1 MSFRTPFFPSSS
13 ASNQGTACQRENGN
27 DRDANSSSPWLAMTR
42 ACAALL
48 LSSAP
53 LVVTHQALAAD
64 TAPAATQQR
73 IRIPPAAHLQFDA
86 KGKISGFSY
95 SASAQL
101 HWQHDG
107 HSYRAEQSIKA
118 PLMGTRSQVSSGHIR
133 AGHLQPLQFTDSARK
148 KRNLRFDP
156 ATGKVTVV
164 ASGQTESV
172 PPDAQDRLSVFFQL
186 AARVAADPGL
196 RVKGQRIPIWTV
208 ASNKQESWVFE
219 VDGQQSLSLPAG
231 TLPSIKLRRLP
242 RKADDQQAEIWLA
255 ASTGY
260 LPVRILLQDDGD
272 AVDLQMKRYTPTKAQ
287 Q

>member
-1 MSFRTPFFPSSS
+1 MSFRIPSLPLRS
-13 ASNQGTACQRENGN
+13 ASAQGLSGRRQH
-27 DRDANSSSPWLAMTR
+27 SPRRKASRGPWPALAWG
-42 ACAALL
+42 CLALL
-48 LSSAP
+48 LAA
-53 LVVTHQALAAD
+53 ALTA
-64 TAPAATQQR
+64 APAQAAGATPAAAQQR
-73 IRIPPAAHLQFDA
+73 VAMPPAAHLQFDA

-118 PLMGTRSQVSSGHIR
+118 PLMGTRSQVSSGRIQ

-156 ATGKVTVV
+156 AAGKVTVV
-164 ASGQTESV
+164 ASGQSESV

-186 AARVAADPGL
+186 AARVAADAGL
-196 RVKGQRIPIWTV
+196 RAKGQRIPIWTV

-219 VDGQQSLSLPAG
+219 VEGLQSLSLPAG
-231 TLPSIKLRRLP
+231 TLPTIKLRRLP

-255 ASTGY
+255 AATGY

-272 AVDLQMKRYTPTKAQ
+272 AVDLQMKRYTPKAPQ
-287 Q
+287 

>member
-1 MSFRTPFFPSSS
+1 MSFRTPSPPPRN
-13 ASNQGTACQRENGN
+13 ASVQGLGSQGKHERRRNASHG
-27 DRDANSSSPWLAMTR
+27 PWPTLAWG
-42 ACAALL
+42 CLALL
-48 LSSAP
+48 LIAP
-53 LVVTHQALAAD
+53 PAAAPAQVAD
-64 TAPAATQQR
+64 AAPAAAQQR
-73 IRIPPAAHLQFDA
+73 AAMPPAAHLQFDA

-118 PLMGTRSQVSSGHIR
+118 PLMGTRSQVSSGRIQ

-156 ATGKVTVV
+156 AAGKVTVV
-164 ASGQTESV
+164 ASGQTDSV

-186 AARVAADPGL
+186 AARVAGDAGL
-196 RVKGQRIPIWTV
+196 RAKGQRIPIWTV

-219 VDGQQSLSLPAG
+219 VEGPQSLPLPAG
-231 TLPSIKLRRLP
+231 TLPTIKLRRLP

-272 AVDLQMKRYTPTKAQ
+272 AVDLQMKRYIPVKGQ
-287 Q
+287 P

>member
-1 MSFRTPFFPSSS
+1 M
-13 ASNQGTACQRENGN
+13 A
-27 DRDANSSSPWLAMTR
+27 
-42 ACAALL
+42 
-48 LSSAP
+48 
-53 LVVTHQALAAD
+53 HQAQAAD
-64 TAPAATQQR
+64 TAPATAQPSVLM
-73 IRIPPAAHLQFDA
+73 PPAAHLQFDA

-107 HSYRAEQSIKA
+107 RNYRAEQSIKA
-118 PLMGTRSQVSSGHIR
+118 PLMGARSQVSSGRIQ

-156 ATGKVTVV
+156 AAGTVTAV
-164 ASGQTESV
+164 ASGQSQSV

-186 AARVAADPGL
+186 GARVAADASL
-196 RVKGQRIPIWTV
+196 RAKGQRIPIWTV

-219 VDGQQSLSLPAG
+219 VEGQQSLPLPAG
-231 TLPSIKLRRLP
+231 TLPAIKLRRLP
-242 RKADDQQAEIWLA
+242 RKADDQRAEIWLA

-272 AVDLQMKRYTPTKAQ
+272 AVDLQMKSYTPMGQHTGSTSPR
-287 Q
+287 